1 MLGTVP
7 CSAGWGLM
15 LYCAEHRREEGGL
28 GGLRKPLGRE
38 VATTAFY
45 STPTHPY
52 TALMHTVFARKLA
65 TTNPLVL
72 PSLTLVHCNNAL

>member
-1 MLGTVP
+1 MLGTVGTGAVL
-7 CSAGWGLM
+7 CRTQKGG
-15 LYCAEHRREEGGL
+15 RGL

-65 TTNPLVL
+65 TTNPLMLLL
-72 PSLTLVHCNNAL
+72 PSPTLVHCYNAL